1 MVQVLDVVAVAAAE
15 LLVQPQL
22 LVEPVVVEE
31 AAAVDL
37 DERDDAPHLGRVAGL
52 LEGHHLWV
60 EAAGDVVVVVG
71 LELRGRA
78 VRSRR
83 RDYCCACALLTVA
96 KQAPVHKSTTVQCIR
111 PVCTAPSI
119 VRFDTL
125 LEPQNQ

>member
-1 MVQVLDVVAVAAAE
+1 MVQVERVLAVGVVAVAAAG

-83 RDYCCACALLTVA
+83 RDYCCACALLTPSSSAEVNYC
-96 KQAPVHKSTTVQCIR
+96 TVY
-111 PVCTAPSI
+111 VL
-119 VRFDTL
+119 DK
-125 LEPQNQ
+125 